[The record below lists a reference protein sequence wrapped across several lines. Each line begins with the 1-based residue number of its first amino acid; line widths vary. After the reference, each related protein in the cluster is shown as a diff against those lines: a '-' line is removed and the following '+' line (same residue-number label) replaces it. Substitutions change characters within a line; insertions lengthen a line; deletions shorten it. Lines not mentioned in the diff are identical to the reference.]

1 MSYDVY
7 ILDKNGETIHV
18 DEPHGI
24 SGGTYSPTST
34 ELWLNITFNYGKIFR
49 RKEVFGEKGILRLQ
63 GLTVKEALPIVTK
76 AWRALKYDGGEE
88 WSEHHN
94 ENGTVT
100 LIGTARPT
108 PKSYWDATDGNA
120 KNALGDLGELMEMA
134 PEDATISISY

>member
-1 MSYDVY
+1 MSYDIY
-7 ILDKNGETIHV
+7 ILDKKGEPVHV
-18 DEPHGI
+18 AKPHGI
-24 SGGTYSPTST
+24 GGGTYCPTST

-49 RKEVFGEKGILRLQ
+49 REEVFGEKGILCLQ

-88 WSEHHN
+88 WTERHN

-120 KNALGDLGELMEMA
+120 KNALGYLGELLEMA